1 MSIYQLGDDRLTN
14 LKILAPNIL
23 GRKVDDELI
32 HTFCFI
38 SVKEEVGP
46 ISEIWRWVIIQD
58 YSAYPINNREERF
71 LRIRGM
77 FFKNVADVY

>member
-23 GRKVDDELI
+23 GRKDDNELI

-46 ISEIWRWVIIQD
+46 ISEI
-58 YSAYPINNREERF
+58 
-71 LRIRGM
+71 
-77 FFKNVADVY
+77 

>member
-1 MSIYQLGDDRLTN
+1 MSMKSGNMKNVWLMSIYQLGDDRLTN

-23 GRKVDDELI
+23 GRKVDNELI

-46 ISEIWRWVIIQD
+46 ISEI
-58 YSAYPINNREERF
+58 
-71 LRIRGM
+71 
-77 FFKNVADVY
+77 

>member
-23 GRKVDDELI
+23 SRKVDDELI

-38 SVKEEVGP
+38 SVKEEVGT
-46 ISEIWRWVIIQD
+46 ISEI
-58 YSAYPINNREERF
+58 
-71 LRIRGM
+71 
-77 FFKNVADVY
+77 